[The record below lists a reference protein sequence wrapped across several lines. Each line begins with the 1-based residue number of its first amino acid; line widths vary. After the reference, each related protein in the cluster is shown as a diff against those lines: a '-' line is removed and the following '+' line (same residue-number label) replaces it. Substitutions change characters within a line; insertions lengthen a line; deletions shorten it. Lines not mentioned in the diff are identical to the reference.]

1 MVLHFQNHLTLTL
14 WYSYKSNTYFYA
26 NPEHPGYR
34 GITQRQIGGDAFQ
47 EQFCIVLVFLP
58 TFGIMDYFSIRN
70 SPLLLISPYK
80 F

>member
-1 MVLHFQNHLTLTL
+1 MVLLFQNHLTLTL

-47 EQFCIVLVFLP
+47 AQFCIVFFFFFPHIWYNGLF
-58 TFGIMDYFSIRN
+58 F
-70 SPLLLISPYK
+70 YK
-80 F
+80 EFTSATNIAL

>member
-47 EQFCIVLVFLP
+47 EQFCIVLVFFTHIWYNGL
-58 TFGIMDYFSIRN
+58 FF
-70 SPLLLISPYK
+70 YK
-80 F
+80 EFTSATHIAL